1 VKQLKWSIWA
11 ALGVSWLIA
20 TSSFAA
26 EVKTYQ
32 VTGPVVEV
40 TASSITVQKGNEKWE
55 IARTKDTKI
64 SAEPKVGEKVTISY
78 RMIAADVEVK
88 AGKTKK

>member
-1 VKQLKWSIWA
+1 MKHLPSSIRA
-11 ALGVSWLIA
+11 ALCISWLVA
-20 TSSFAA
+20 ASSFAA

-64 SAEPKVGEKVTISY
+64 SAEPKVGEKVTITY
-78 RMIAADVEVK
+78 RMAAAEIEVK
-88 AGKTKK
+88 PGKAKK